1 MAPIEEEFS
10 EGSGAAVH
18 LVSLSDDVLV
28 ESEAGG
34 RSLVV
39 VSRWGELCLD
49 APGALVRESLRR
61 MGLGPVSLANVTDGR
76 DEDGLR
82 QVLTDLRGSIVHSLG
97 FRDRG
102 GPLLSAEPCAVG
114 AEFSLP
120 ELEPTR
126 TVRLSRFATIR
137 RCTDQL
143 VMESPRAEFRV
154 VLHQPP
160 AAQVSTALA
169 AAHPAAEVAAAV
181 GEATPVVLAVLR
193 YLVAA
198 GLALPA
204 ADDGTFAED
213 DDAARYWTHH
223 ELTFHRRSRSR
234 QRDSAPGPGDPLPP
248 ASVTKPMP
256 AGTRVPLYRPDL
268 GAGGEATLTE
278 LLEADHGC
286 PDFTERALTER
297 QLGELLFRAA
307 RIRGPGPEHL
317 PHGMT
322 HAASQRPYLNIACLY
337 ELELYLSIERCQ
349 GLPLGIYHY
358 DPAGHALT
366 LVTDDGAPRAELL
379 DAAKVAAACVLR
391 PPVLISLT
399 ARMDRMTALAGAAY
413 ATTLMHVGALQQT
426 LYLVAKSM
434 GLVAHPV
441 SVDAGDSLQ
450 RALDLP
456 WPAEIG
462 VGECVV
468 DCPV

>member
-1 MAPIEEEFS
+1 M
-10 EGSGAAVH
+10 H

-28 ESEAGG
+28 ESEPGG
-34 RSLVV
+34 RCVVV
-39 VSRWGELCLD
+39 VSRWGELSMEE
-49 APGALVRESLRR
+49 PGALVRECLRR

-76 DEDGLR
+76 QENGLR
-82 QVLTDLRGSIVHSLG
+82 QLLADLRGSVVHSLG
-97 FRDRG
+97 LRDRG
-102 GPLLSAEPCAVG
+102 GPLLSAEPCAAG

-120 ELEPTR
+120 DLEPTR
-126 TVRLSRFATIR
+126 AVRLSRLATIR
-137 RCTDQL
+137 RCADQL
-143 VMESPRAEFRV
+143 VIESPRAEFRV
-154 VLHQPP
+154 VLHQPL
-160 AAQVSTALA
+160 AVRVSTALA
-169 AAHPAAEVAAAV
+169 AAHTATEVADAF

-193 YLVAA
+193 YLMASGAA
-198 GLALPA
+198 VPA
-204 ADDGTFAED
+204 ADDGTFVED
-213 DDAARYWTHH
+213 DDAAARYWTHH

-234 QRDSAPGPGDPLPP
+234 QRDCTQGPDELPP
-248 ASVTKPMP
+248 PAPVTKPM

-268 GAGGEATLTE
+268 GAELEPGLTA

-286 PDFTERALTER
+286 PDFTDRALTER

-322 HAASQRPYLNIACLY
+322 HTASQRPYLNIACLY

-349 GLPLGIYHY
+349 GLPLGVYHY

-366 LVTDDGAPRAELL
+366 LVTDDGATRAELL
-379 DAAKVAAACVLR
+379 DAAKVAAGCVLR

-426 LYLVAKSM
+426 LYLVAKAM

-441 SVDAGDSLQ
+441 PVDAGDSLQ
-450 RALDLP
+450 RALDVP